1 MAYIDRLYHFEPE
14 QCMQKKWQLV
24 DRCSTAFSRWRQ
36 ALARFTSDRAGNFGV
51 TFALVAVPLS
61 LAVGSSFDFAQ
72 AYNTRDK
79 MQADLDAALL
89 AGVRDIGTATDA
101 EIKDK
106 IRKWF
111 AAQTPLTNADGSV
124 DPTADVSA
132 TTSAS
137 FGTYQLTDDD
147 ITINHTTH
155 EITATVRGAIGT
167 TLLRIVGMDNIDL
180 SITAAAAGST
190 TSYID
195 VYIVLDKSSSM
206 LLAATPA
213 DQQLMVDKTSCVF
226 ACHSGSIAVVSGSGR
241 RKTYTY
247 YTPYEM
253 ARMNG
258 VTLRSDV
265 QLDAVRSVLDM
276 VDAANTET
284 QHIRVGFYTI
294 GTNTTGSSLF
304 SSSYNTANGLHSI
317 QAPTYDTA
325 SLRSSLTNNSALNSD
340 STYDSSDFRAL
351 KSLSTTVG
359 TAGDGLTQ
367 ETARKLVMLIT
378 DGAQSSKGFI
388 TNYNYYPDIA
398 PMNPKWCDN
407 AKNAKATMAVLYTE
421 YLAVSIGNDVFRY
434 QDTLGSSMS
443 SSYFSNVWGGT
454 LNSTDNGT
462 TRRDYIS
469 KALSACASN
478 SSYFI
483 AADDKDE
490 IVSGFSTLFD
500 TYLSNIRL
508 TQ

>member
-1 MAYIDRLYHFEPE
+1 
-14 QCMQKKWQLV
+14 MQKEWQLV
-24 DRCSTAFSRWRQ
+24 EQCSAALPRLRQ
-36 ALARFTSDRAGNFGV
+36 ALKRFSSDRAGNFAV
-51 TFALVAVPLS
+51 TFALIAVPLS
-61 LAVGSSFDFAQ
+61 MTVGSSFDFAE
-72 AYNTRDK
+72 AYNTREK

-111 AAQTPLTNADGSV
+111 AAQTPLTNADSSV
-124 DPTADVSA
+124 DPTADVNA
-132 TTSAS
+132 TAS
-137 FGTYQLTDDD
+137 SNIGTYQLTDDD
-147 ITINHTTH
+147 ITIDHTTH
-155 EITATVRGAIGT
+155 EIKATVRGTIGT
-167 TLLRIVGMDNIDL
+167 TLLRIVGVDDIDV

-190 TSYID
+190 TSFID

-206 LLAATPA
+206 LLAATTA

-226 ACHSGSIAVVSGSGR
+226 ACHSGSIAVASGSGR
-241 RKTYTY
+241 KKTYTY

-253 ARMNG
+253 ARLNN

-284 QHIRVGFYTI
+284 QHIRVGFYTV
-294 GTNTTGSSLF
+294 GTSTTGSSLF
-304 SSSYNTANGLHSI
+304 SSSYNTANGLHAI

-325 SLRSSLTNNSALNSD
+325 ALRSSLTNNSALNSD

-351 KSLSTTVG
+351 KSLSTAVG

-367 ETARKLVMLIT
+367 DSAKKLVMLIT

-388 TNYNYYPDIA
+388 TSSSYYPDIS
-398 PMNPKWCDN
+398 PLNPKWCDN

-421 YLAVSIGNDVFRY
+421 YLAVSIGDDVYRY
-434 QDTLGSSMS
+434 QSTLGSTMS
-443 SSYFSNVWGGT
+443 SSYFTSVWGGT
-454 LNSTDNGT
+454 LSSTDNGT
-462 TRRDYIS
+462 SRRDYIS

-483 AADDKDE
+483 AAEDKDE
-490 IVSGFSTLFD
+490 IVSGFSALFD